1 MNVNPCYVVISETCW
16 YDRVS
21 AQLCLEV
28 CVNGDSDLSHTD
40 NIIYSI
46 IIRLSSI
53 FHFHRKYL
61 SNLVRSGHY
70 VTAKLDVPIPY
81 SNM

>member
-1 MNVNPCYVVISETCW
+1 M
-16 YDRVS
+16 S
-21 AQLCLEV
+21 AQPCLEV
-28 CVNGDSDLSHTD
+28 CVDGDSDLSHTD

-46 IIRLSSI
+46 IIGYLQTSI

-61 SNLVRSGHY
+61 SDLVRSGHY